1 MTAFAPGNSHT
12 VPFCG
17 LAATPADAIA
27 PDAVAAVIG
36 GGHSL
41 GTAHEGTEN
50 GPFFI
55 RTLSKAYT
63 WSAETP
69 TVLDLRAG
77 APLLDG
83 VVDLG
88 DITFDGMSLTEALNA
103 IENVVK
109 ALPPN
114 VAPCLI
120 GGDHSVTLPM
130 VRALR
135 ARRDRPFRV
144 VQFDHHLDLQIWN
157 QGADRSAAAREPIFN
172 TNVMSHIA
180 DEIGPGGLVQIG
192 IDPYATVEA
201 AAAPAVLD
209 YLATVGRQICLTSPA
224 LDDPEA
230 LRDAVGRGGDVYLT
244 VDVDVLDRSA
254 MSATAYPADAGM
266 TVRELLRSI
275 DAVLSENRL
284 IGFDMVEF
292 ATPRAA
298 RDPKTLADGGR
309 AVAIMLHLLGWLT
322 RQSRQAPIPDS
333 AHPGEHLITICP
345 EA

>member
-1 MTAFAPGNSHT
+1 MTATTPSTSNT
-12 VPFCG
+12 LPFCG
-17 LAATPADAIA
+17 LPSTPADAIA
-27 PDAVAAVIG
+27 PEAVAAVIG

-41 GTAHEGTEN
+41 GTPHEGTEN
-50 GPFFI
+50 GPFFL
-55 RTLSKAYT
+55 RTLSRAYT

-69 TVLDLRAG
+69 SVLDLRAG
-77 APLLDG
+77 ASLLDG

-88 DITFDGMSLTEALNA
+88 DITFDGMSLTEALAA
-103 IENVVK
+103 IEAVVR
-109 ALPPN
+109 ALPPH

-120 GGDHSVTLPM
+120 GGDHSVTLPV
-130 VRALR
+130 VRALC

-144 VQFDHHLDLQIWN
+144 VQFDHHLDLQIWDK
-157 QGADRSAAAREPIFN
+157 GTDRSAAAREPIFN
-172 TNVMSHIA
+172 TNVMSHVA

-201 AAAPAVLD
+201 VAAPAVLD
-209 YLATVGRQICLTSPA
+209 YLATVGRQICLTSPE

-230 LRDAVGRGGDVYLT
+230 IRDAVGRGVDVYLT

-254 MSATAYPADAGM
+254 MSATGYPADAGL

-275 DAVLSENRL
+275 DAVLAGNRL
-284 IGFDMVEF
+284 IGFDLVEF
-292 ATPRAA
+292 AAPRTA

-309 AVAIMLHLLGWLT
+309 AVTIMLHLLGWLT
-322 RQSRQAPIPDS
+322 RQSRQAPAPN
-333 AHPGEHLITICP
+333 PGEHLITPFP